1 MIVIAENLNTRNKTY
16 IEALKKKDKKAISR
30 MAKELSDAGAAV
42 INIQCSLDGSGDED
56 ALPMVVDAV
65 CEATEAGVCL
75 DSRNFAAIKK
85 SLPLCKRP
93 PLINFISATEPA
105 QTGEL
110 LSLAAEF
117 RSSLVLRASKGIV
130 PTTLEAKLQI
140 IEELIEM
147 ANEADIPNERL
158 FADPSIVHIGRGM
171 GQDHILNS
179 CECVRLLK
187 EMVEPPINTVAWIS
201 NVSTA
206 LPRALKGRLNSTFL
220 SYLAGA
226 GLDAALLDV
235 LDPEIRKTVYLIK
248 SFRDEIVFTPA
259 DLSD

>member
-1 MIVIAENLNTRNKTY
+1 MIIIAENLNTRNQTY
-16 IEALKKKDKKAISR
+16 VEALKKNDRKAISR
-30 MAKELSDAGAAV
+30 MAKELVAAGAAV
-42 INIQCSLDGSGDED
+42 INVQCSLDGSGDED
-56 ALPMVVDAV
+56 TLPLVVGAIS
-65 CEATEAGVCL
+65 EETEAGLCL
-75 DSRNFAAIKK
+75 DSRNFIAIKK

-93 PLINFISATEPA
+93 PLINFISATEPE
-105 QTGEL
+105 QIEEL
-110 LSLAAEF
+110 LDLTAGS

-171 GQDHILNS
+171 GQDHVVNS

-187 EMVEPPINTVAWIS
+187 EMVEPPINTIAWIS
-201 NVSTA
+201 NISTA

-220 SYLAGA
+220 SYMAGA
-226 GLDAALLDV
+226 GLNAALVDV
-235 LDPEIRKTVYLIK
+235 LDPEIRKTVYLIR
-248 SFRDEIVFTPA
+248 SFRDEIVFSPA
-259 DLSD
+259 DLSG